1 MTGCDPPTLALGAG
15 LTTSRCKN
23 PACYK
28 VRGEEFRY
36 YRTVQMASEG
46 GLSFVEGALL
56 QQWELR
62 ALLEYVATVGI
73 DVIVDLQQ

>member
-1 MTGCDPPTLALGAG
+1 
-15 LTTSRCKN
+15 
-23 PACYK
+23 
-28 VRGEEFRY
+28 
-36 YRTVQMASEG
+36 MASEG